1 MHLTVKLTLIQDK
14 PPRVERINVVGL
26 DRRIPKG
33 WMNDVHPNTVSS
45 KDQECDAASLA
56 ISRLTFPVSGSSRL
70 RLGRAKQNKA
80 LFLAVV
86 RARRFLLPRNRAV
99 WRMRRDESNPTSY
112 YTSDTV
118 AIRDSA
124 ARFSFLHFANCS
136 LEIFTPVAKR
146 VAEPLVEPRFNIGP
160 YHASG
165 GAGRK
170 LSSCFVMAQCSLSS
184 AVRELW
190 LNYCQTVL

>member
-1 MHLTVKLTLIQDK
+1 MN
-14 PPRVERINVVGL
+14 NVVGL
-26 DRRIPKG
+26 DRRIQNER
-33 WMNDVHPNTVSS
+33 MNDVHPNTVSS
-45 KDQECDAASLA
+45 KDQECDSASLA
-56 ISRLTFPVSGSSRL
+56 ISRLTFPVSGSSSRL
-70 RLGRAKQNKA
+70 RLRRANQNKA

-118 AIRDSA
+118 PIRDSA
-124 ARFSFLHFANCS
+124 ARFSSFHFAICS
-136 LEIFTPVAKR
+136 LDILTPVAKR

-170 LSSCFVMAQCSLSS
+170 FSPCFCHGSVFLVLCRERIMVELSSDCFVSL
-184 AVRELW
+184 
-190 LNYCQTVL
+190 